1 MNNSHQCLQ
10 LKNRHLSPS
19 SLLHHRPGQCAYV
32 QWICVM
38 PRSETDCMRSIIHIP
53 MHGYYIYMSPL
64 YLIHLSLLDLSK
76 LYQLH
81 TCRSTILQSF
91 KGSIPRHVVW
101 LAFNQLSNRQ
111 VVVQIHPQRQL
122 STYVALFFSKWH
134 RRYYILF
141 VKYS

>member
-1 MNNSHQCLQ
+1 MPLAKEQAS
-10 LKNRHLSPS
+10 LSLVTVTSPA
-19 SLLHHRPGQCAYV
+19 RPV
-32 QWICVM
+32 RKRTVICVM
-38 PRSETDCMRSIIHIP
+38 PRSETDCVQSIIH
-53 MHGYYIYMSPL
+53 
-64 YLIHLSLLDLSK
+64 IHLSLLDLSK

-91 KGSIPRHVVW
+91 KGSIPHHVVW

-122 STYVALFFSKWH
+122 STYVAPPFFFSKWH

-141 VKYS
+141 VKYSYNHTNFYLAKILFILNCDL

>member
-1 MNNSHQCLQ
+1 MPLAKEQASLSLVTVTSPARPVRIRTVDLCDAAIR
-10 LKNRHLSPS
+10 NR
-19 SLLHHRPGQCAYV
+19 LHAIYNTV
-32 QWICVM
+32 YNIY
-38 PRSETDCMRSIIHIP
+38 P

-91 KGSIPRHVVW
+91 KGSIPHHFVW

-122 STYVALFFSKWH
+122 STYVAPFFSKWH

>member
-1 MNNSHQCLQ
+1 MPLAKEQASLSLVTVTSPARPVRIRTVDLCDAAIR
-10 LKNRHLSPS
+10 NR
-19 SLLHHRPGQCAYV
+19 LHAIYN
-32 QWICVM
+32 
-38 PRSETDCMRSIIHIP
+38 TYP

-91 KGSIPRHVVW
+91 KGSIPHHFVW

-122 STYVALFFSKWH
+122 STYVAPFFFPKWH
-134 RRYYILF
+134 CRYYILF